1 MQNRK
6 FFLSIFTIHTLCFA
20 ELKNFTPPRQPHLT
34 GTTQVGSFALHPASL
49 FQDTPICHLC
59 PFEAPTSQPDS
70 QNEQR
75 DCASHHPGY
84 VLFLPPS
91 WAGTSSDSPPT
102 FYPAI
107 PEPTMY
113 THPGTTPFQSST
125 SPVPIQSCFSYM
137 ENHIW
142 HCCRLSQWRVSIQ
155 ERRMTAVLQHGICR
169 GRPILRLTRAWTD
182 TRQPAQ
188 SYITI
193 STLLY
198 QGWL

>member
-1 MQNRK
+1 MVPALGLPRFYSLILWYRAEFESSKPCRTENFSCPFSQ
-6 FFLSIFTIHTLCFA
+6 FILCALLSS
-20 ELKNFTPPRQPHLT
+20 KNFTPPRQPHLT

-49 FQDTPICHLC
+49 FQDHPICHLC
-59 PFEAPTSQPDS
+59 PFEASRPQPDS

-113 THPGTTPFQSST
+113 THPGTTPFQSNT
-125 SPVPIQSCFSYM
+125 SPIQ
-137 ENHIW
+137 
-142 HCCRLSQWRVSIQ
+142 
-155 ERRMTAVLQHGICR
+155 
-169 GRPILRLTRAWTD
+169 P
-182 TRQPAQ
+182 
-188 SYITI
+188 
-193 STLLY
+193 LLY
-198 QGWL
+198 GTSYLALLPPFPMAS